1 MNIYAGG
8 TGYSIFQG
16 FRRGADLKCNQEK
29 QRRMAERDNQLAA
42 LEDQKKNLKN
52 MECGSLDE
60 IEEKLK
66 LFHSLEDQAR
76 AVKQKFNLEQVS
88 HILDEARERGE
99 KIAEDIEKTKP
110 KTEAE
115 REKEAKEEALEA
127 ISGEDM
133 ESDGMLEEVMEE
145 LEENLEETIEE
156 TIEEN
161 LEENLEKTTEENL
174 EETVGE
180 NMEEVI
186 GATVEETIEET
197 VEGSLEAGIG
207 ENL

>member
-8 TGYSIFQG
+8 AGYTVFQG

-29 QRRMAERDNQLAA
+29 QRRMAERDNQLTA
-42 LEDQKKNLKN
+42 LENQKKNLKN
-52 MECGSLDE
+52 MECGSLEE
-60 IEEKLK
+60 IEEKLQ

-76 AVKQKFNLEQVS
+76 AVKQKFNLEQMS

-115 REKEAKEEALEA
+115 REKEAKEEAREA
-127 ISGEDM
+127 IFGEDA
-133 ESDGMLEEVMEE
+133 ESGGMLEEVIEE

-156 TIEEN
+156 TV
-161 LEENLEKTTEENL
+161 EENL
-174 EETVGE
+174 EETTEENLGEAAEE
-180 NMEEVI
+180 NMGKII
-186 GATVEETIEET
+186 GETIEKTVEETA
-197 VEGSLEAGIG
+197 EGCLEAGAG

>member
-16 FRRGADLKCNQEK
+16 FRRGADLKCNQER
-29 QRRMAERDNQLAA
+29 QRRMAERDSQLEA
-42 LEDQKKNLKN
+42 LEGQKKNLKN

-127 ISGEDM
+127 IFGEDA
-133 ESDGMLEEVMEE
+133 ESGGMLEEVIEE

-161 LEENLEKTTEENL
+161 LEKTTEEEL
-174 EETVGE
+174 KETAEE
-180 NMEEVI
+180 NMGETI
-186 GATVEETIEET
+186 GETAGEAIEET
-197 VEGSLEAGIG
+197 VEGCLEAGAG
-207 ENL
+207 QNL